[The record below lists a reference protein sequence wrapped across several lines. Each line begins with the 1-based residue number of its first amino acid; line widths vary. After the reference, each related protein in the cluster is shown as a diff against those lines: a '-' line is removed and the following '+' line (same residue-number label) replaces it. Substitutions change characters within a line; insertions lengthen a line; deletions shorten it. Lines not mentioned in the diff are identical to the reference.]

1 MVDNLSSASR
11 LSFSS
16 LPSISS
22 RAENHRDLL
31 KDRRAHLM
39 TQLERVR
46 NLLEEAEE
54 GCMPPLHPLQPE
66 LPLLPTLRQD
76 ALTPGRAPG
85 RGKRQQTYQPESI
98 DEDDAMEANE
108 ATLVTQGDPLMMTKL
123 RRSASRKLGPDS
135 GSLTMSDYPFKSQES
150 NGAIRDVMTPFSG
163 FDAIRHDAN
172 TPFGGNGALR
182 PWKHYLFR
190 NLVPTPLPQS
200 RYPRTI
206 RQPTPMKWGYPGAMS
221 QVSYPARVFSCERLP
236 TAPGNLSNSVSAKAI
251 LGTSLVVYSNG
262 R

>member
-1 MVDNLSSASR
+1 
-11 LSFSS
+11 
-16 LPSISS
+16 
-22 RAENHRDLL
+22 
-31 KDRRAHLM
+31 
-39 TQLERVR
+39 
-46 NLLEEAEE
+46 
-54 GCMPPLHPLQPE
+54 
-66 LPLLPTLRQD
+66 
-76 ALTPGRAPG
+76 
-85 RGKRQQTYQPESI
+85 
-98 DEDDAMEANE
+98 
-108 ATLVTQGDPLMMTKL
+108 
-123 RRSASRKLGPDS
+123 
-135 GSLTMSDYPFKSQES
+135 
-150 NGAIRDVMTPFSG
+150 MTPFSG